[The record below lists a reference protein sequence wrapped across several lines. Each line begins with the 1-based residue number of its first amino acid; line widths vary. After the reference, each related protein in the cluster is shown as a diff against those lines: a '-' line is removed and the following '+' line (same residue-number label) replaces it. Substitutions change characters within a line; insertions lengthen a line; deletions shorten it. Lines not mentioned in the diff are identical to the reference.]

1 MAWLKKQRPDMTARE
16 MIGVLTGAAA
26 AKKQQQPSRKAVV
39 SDSDE
44 SDVSSPFTET
54 SLNC

>member
-1 MAWLKKQRPDMTARE
+1 MAWLKKQRPDMTAGE
-16 MIGVLTGAAA
+16 MIGVLTG

-39 SDSDE
+39 SDSD

-54 SLNC
+54 SLNR

>member
-1 MAWLKKQRPDMTARE
+1 MTAGE
-16 MIGVLTGAAA
+16 MIGVLTG

-39 SDSDE
+39 SDSDD

-54 SLNC
+54 SLNR